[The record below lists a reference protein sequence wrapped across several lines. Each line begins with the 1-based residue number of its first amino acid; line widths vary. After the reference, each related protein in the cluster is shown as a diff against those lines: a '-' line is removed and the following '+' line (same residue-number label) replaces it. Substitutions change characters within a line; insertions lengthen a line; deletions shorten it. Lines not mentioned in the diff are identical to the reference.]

1 MSLEHVHARLL
12 SGRPLVVA
20 ADTNASLRAR
30 GVALDVPGSLGSLL
44 RERPADVLAHYRVEV
59 ECRADIIAALTGDTT
74 PRALAEVGMEH
85 RAAQLTS
92 IAVELALN
100 AVEDCPKP
108 VAVGGVLGSDMVS
121 PVAATRLHEELTEH
135 SARLAAAGCELL
147 ITRGQGSRLNLMA
160 AVVAAARTDL
170 MTWAV
175 VERHGEM
182 PKPSEDRALF
192 DSLRE
197 AGASAVLFEVPSVAL
212 GLAELAHSR
221 DALIECGLFPGV
233 LLAASETAL
242 PGFPDL
248 GGSPDA
254 WADHALDLDLAGARV
269 IGGGAGTTED
279 HLRAL
284 ARALGSLH
292 PSIPA
297 HRSDTELDAE
307 PRHTPTDH

>member
-1 MSLEHVHARLL
+1 MSLEHVHARLR

-44 RERPADVLAHYRVEV
+44 RERPAEVLAHYRVEV

-85 RAAQLTS
+85 RSAQLTS

-100 AVEDCPKP
+100 AVEDSPKP
-108 VAVGGVLGSDMVS
+108 VAVGGVLGSDIVS

-160 AVVAAARTDL
+160 AVVAAARTEL

-175 VERHGEM
+175 VERYGDDA
-182 PKPSEDRALF
+182 KPGDDRALF
-192 DSLRE
+192 DALKD

-212 GLAELAHSR
+212 GLKELARAR
-221 DALIECGLFPGV
+221 DALAECELFPGV

-248 GGSPDA
+248 GGSPDT

-269 IGGGAGTTED
+269 IGGGAGTTEQ
-279 HLRAL
+279 HLHAL

-292 PSIPA
+292 PSIPV
-297 HRSDTELDAE
+297 HRSDTEIDPE